1 MFGVPRRFFLF
12 LFFFKVDSRPTAR
25 VPIVMFKDG
34 ESGLQC
40 DISVMNP
47 LALRNTRL
55 LKVTER
61 VDCARAGN
69 EGRGSWM
76 TY

>member
-1 MFGVPRRFFLF
+1 MFGVPRRFFCF
-12 LFFFKVDSRPTAR
+12 VFVFKVDSRPTAR
-25 VPIVMFKDG
+25 LPIVMFKDG

-55 LKVTER
+55 LKVAQG
-61 VDCARAGN
+61 VG
-69 EGRGSWM
+69 
-76 TY
+76 Y

>member
-1 MFGVPRRFFLF
+1 MSGVSRRFFVSF
-12 LFFFKVDSRPTAR
+12 LFFKVDSRPTAR

-40 DISVMNP
+40 NISVMNP

-61 VDCARAGN
+61 VDYARAGN

-76 TY
+76 T